1 MTRTS
6 RLPVL
11 PTLIALGLLLTGPR
25 GATGAAQSCAD
36 DFEVLVTKVQ
46 ENYAGYTLEVAGRRD
61 AEHDAL
67 VERVRAR
74 AEAAGSVEEC
84 IYALREYTA
93 WFRDPHL
100 FIGQFP
106 AYDSATLAAF
116 AAAVERVPLFR
127 ADAVARLDDA
137 ADLDPIEGIW
147 YDEATEIA
155 VVPDTAS
162 GPGRFLGV
170 VVSSSS
176 NSWQAGEVKARITRT
191 NDRSYRVVLLMDDR
205 TPRYIEGEI
214 YKDDLL
220 LRLAPFAWGRR
231 YPMRPRNEGLLHPA
245 DPRAPQLVVRSADA
259 IVLSIPSH
267 DPKYR
272 PALEAMV
279 EQHAAALDGAPLLIV
294 DLRGNEGGSSGTT
307 RVLAPYYHS
316 AKRPDRSA
324 PEASSEATSPVVLA
338 SPANLRA
345 FERWKEWYD
354 PDPEWLTTLLAE
366 LERRTGELVAFPGS
380 RGTDRPPPDRIS
392 ENPRRFAVLID
403 RGVVSAGEAF
413 VLEVRRYDRVTVY
426 GQPTG
431 GSIDYQN
438 VQMLRLADEERGFVV
453 GYPTLAA
460 SATLPEGGHNA
471 TGILPDVEI
480 GPEVEDPIGFI
491 LADACPVDSSRRHRR
506 RERRSIES
514 PSSHRKKNNHS
525 AWAATIPGPF
535 TMGRAWR

>member
-1 MTRTS
+1 MTRA

-11 PTLIALGLLLTGPR
+11 PNLIALVLLVTVPGE
-25 GATGAAQSCAD
+25 ATSATQNCVD
-36 DFEVLVTKVQ
+36 DFETLVAKVQ
-46 ENYAGYTLEVAGRRD
+46 ENYAGYALEVAGRRD

-67 VERVRAR
+67 VERVHAR
-74 AEAAGSVEEC
+74 AEAAASAEEC

-106 AYDSATLAAF
+106 AYDSASLAAL
-116 AAAVERVPLFR
+116 ADAVERVPLSR
-127 ADAVARLDDA
+127 ADVVARLDGA
-137 ADLDPIEGIW
+137 PDLDPIEGIW
-147 YDEATEIA
+147 YDETTEIA

-162 GPGRFLGV
+162 GPGEFLGV
-170 VVSSSS
+170 VVSSSTDT
-176 NSWQAGEVKARITRT
+176 WRFGEVKARITRT
-191 NDRSYRVVLLMDDR
+191 DGRSYRVVLRMDDR
-205 TPRYIEGEI
+205 TPRYIEGEF

-231 YPMRPRNEGLLHPA
+231 YPIRPRDEGLLDPV
-245 DPRAPQLVVRSADA
+245 DPRAPQFVVRSADA

-272 PALEAMV
+272 PALEALV
-279 EQHAAALDGAPLLIV
+279 DRHAAALDGAPLLIV

-307 RVLAPYYHS
+307 RMLAPYYYS
-316 AKRPDRSA
+316 AERPERAA
-324 PEASSEATSPVVLA
+324 PEEGSEAASPVVLA

-345 FERWKEWYD
+345 FQRWKDWYD
-354 PDPEWLTTLLAE
+354 PDPEWLTTLLEE
-366 LERRTGELVAFPGS
+366 LEQRPGELVAFPGS
-380 RGTDRPPPDRIS
+380 GGTDRPPPARIS
-392 ENPRRFAVLID
+392 ENSRRFAVLID

-438 VQMLRLADEERGFVV
+438 VQMLRLADEKRGFVV

-480 GPEVEDPIGFI
+480 GPDVEDPLGFI
-491 LADACPVDSSRRHRR
+491 LASV
-506 RERRSIES
+506 RSAE
-514 PSSHRKKNNHS
+514 PDPR
-525 AWAATIPGPF
+525 
-535 TMGRAWR
+535 

>member
-1 MTRTS
+1 MTRPA
-6 RLPVL
+6 RPPILPNLLAV
-11 PTLIALGLLLTGPR
+11 GLLVAVPGD
-25 GATGAAQSCAD
+25 ATSATQGCVD
-36 DFEVLVTKVQ
+36 DFETLVAKVQ
-46 ENYAGYTLEVAGRRD
+46 ENYAGYALEVAGRRD

-74 AEAAGSVEEC
+74 ARAAESAEEC

-106 AYDSATLAAF
+106 AYDSASLAAL
-116 AAAVERVPLFR
+116 ATAVERVPLSR
-127 ADAVARLDDA
+127 DDVVARLDGA
-137 ADLDPIEGIW
+137 SELDPIEGIW
-147 YDEATEIA
+147 YDETTEIA

-162 GPGRFLGV
+162 GPGEFVGIAL
-170 VVSSSS
+170 SSSTET
-176 NSWQAGEVKARITRT
+176 WQPGEVKARIRRT
-191 NDRSYRVVLLMDDR
+191 DSGSYRVVLRMDDR
-205 TPRYIEGEI
+205 TPRYIEGEL

-231 YPMRPRNEGLLHPA
+231 YPIHPRDEGLLDPV

-272 PALEAMV
+272 PALEALV
-279 EQHAAALDGAPLLIV
+279 DLHAAALDRAPLLIV

-307 RVLAPYYHS
+307 RMLAPYYYS
-316 AKRPDRSA
+316 AERPERTA
-324 PEASSEATSPVVLA
+324 TGAGSEAASPVVLA

-345 FERWKEWYD
+345 FERWRDWYN
-354 PDPEWLTTLLAE
+354 PDPEWLTTLLEE
-366 LERRTGELVAFPGS
+366 LEKRPGELVAFPGS
-380 RGTDRPPPDRIS
+380 GGMDRPPPRTS
-392 ENPRRFAVLID
+392 ENPRHFAVLID

-460 SATLPEGGHNA
+460 SAALPEGGHNA

-480 GPEVEDPIGFI
+480 GPDVDDPIGFI
-491 LADACPVDSSRRHRR
+491 LARARSAEPDSQ
-506 RERRSIES
+506 
-514 PSSHRKKNNHS
+514 
-525 AWAATIPGPF
+525 
-535 TMGRAWR
+535 

>member
-1 MTRTS
+1 MIRMF

-11 PTLIALGLLLTGPR
+11 PNLLALGLLVVLPGD
-25 GATGAAQSCAD
+25 ATAAGQSCAD
-36 DFEVLVTKVQ
+36 DFEALVAKVQ
-46 ENYAGYTLEVAGRRD
+46 ENYAGYAIEVAGRRD

-67 VERVRAR
+67 VERVRDR
-74 AEAAGSVEEC
+74 AAAAGSAEEC

-106 AYDSATLAAF
+106 AYDSARLAAL
-116 AAAVERVPLFR
+116 AATVERVPLSR
-127 ADAVARLDDA
+127 ANAVARFDGA
-137 ADLDPIEGIW
+137 PELDPIEGIW
-147 YDEATEIA
+147 YDETTEIA
-155 VVPDTAS
+155 VVPDTAA
-162 GPGRFLGV
+162 GPGEFLGV

-176 NSWQAGEVKARITRT
+176 DSWRAGEVKARITRT
-191 NDRSYRVVLLMDDR
+191 NDRAYRVGLRMDDH
-205 TPRYIEGEI
+205 TPRYIEGEL

-231 YPMRPRNEGLLHPA
+231 YPIRPHQEGLLHPF
-245 DPRAPQLVVRSADA
+245 DPRAPQLVVRSAEA

-272 PALEAMV
+272 AALEALV
-279 EQHAAALDGAPLLIV
+279 RQHAAALEGAPLLIV

-307 RVLAPYYHS
+307 RVLEPYYYS
-316 AKRPDRSA
+316 AARPDQST
-324 PEASSEATSPVVLA
+324 PDTSKAAWPVVLA

-345 FERWKEWYD
+345 FERWKDWYS
-354 PDPEWLTTLLAE
+354 PEPEWLTTLLVE
-366 LERRTGELVAFPGS
+366 LEQRTGELVAFPGS
-380 RGTDRPPPDRIS
+380 RATDRPPPARIS
-392 ENPRRFAVLID
+392 ENPGRFAVLVD

-413 VLEVRRYDRVTVY
+413 VLEARRYDRVTVY

-460 SATLPEGGHNA
+460 SATLPEGGHNG

-480 GPEVEDPIGFI
+480 GPGVEDPIGFI
-491 LADACPVDSSRRHRR
+491 LASVRSAEPDAQ
-506 RERRSIES
+506 
-514 PSSHRKKNNHS
+514 
-525 AWAATIPGPF
+525 
-535 TMGRAWR
+535 

>member
-1 MTRTS
+1 MTRIAC
-6 RLPVL
+6 LPVL
-11 PTLIALGLLLTGPR
+11 PTLLALGLLVTLPGD
-25 GATGAAQSCAD
+25 ATAAAQSCAD
-36 DFEVLVTKVQ
+36 DFEALVAKVR
-46 ENYAGYTLEVAGRRD
+46 ENYAGYALEVAGRRD
-61 AEHDAL
+61 AEHHAL
-67 VERVRAR
+67 VERVRDR
-74 AEAAGSVEEC
+74 AETAGSAEEC

-106 AYDSATLAAF
+106 AYDSASLAAF
-116 AAAVERVPLFR
+116 AAAVERVPLSR
-127 ADAVARLDDA
+127 ADVVARLDGVSE
-137 ADLDPIEGIW
+137 LDPIEGIW
-147 YDEATEIA
+147 YDETTDIA

-162 GPGRFLGV
+162 GPGEFLGV
-170 VVSSSS
+170 VVSSSTDA
-176 NSWQAGEVKARITRT
+176 WWPGEVRARLSRVE
-191 NDRSYRVVLLMDDR
+191 DRSYRVVLRMDDR
-205 TPRYIEGEI
+205 TSRYIEGEL

-231 YPMRPRNEGLLHPA
+231 HPIRPRQEGLLHPS
-245 DPRAPQLVVRSADA
+245 DPRAPQLAVRSADV

-272 PALEAMV
+272 PALEALV
-279 EQHAAALDGAPLLIV
+279 EQHAAALERAPLLIV

-307 RVLAPYYHS
+307 RVLEPYYYS
-316 AKRPDRSA
+316 AEPPDRST
-324 PEASSEATSPVVLA
+324 PEVDAEAASPVVLA

-354 PDPEWLTTLLAE
+354 PDPEWLTKLLVE
-366 LERRTGELVAFPGS
+366 LERRPGELVAFHESGG
-380 RGTDRPPPDRIS
+380 RDRPPPNRIS

-426 GQPTG
+426 GEPTG

-438 VQMLRLADEERGFVV
+438 VQMLRLADEERGFVL

-471 TGILPDVEI
+471 TGILPDIEI
-480 GPEVEDPIGFI
+480 GPDVEDPIGFI
-491 LADACPVDSSRRHRR
+491 LETP
-506 RERRSIES
+506 
-514 PSSHRKKNNHS
+514 
-525 AWAATIPGPF
+525 
-535 TMGRAWR
+535 